1 MFLRGGFLSAFIV
14 ILEDFC
20 EVKFIRC
27 TSLIFSTVIW
37 SYVTPYLLFIFIV
50 IIIIII
56 IIIIAIYLL
65 NLFFVDAE
73 IVTVPT
79 N

>member
-14 ILEDFC
+14 ILGDFC

-56 IIIIAIYLL
+56 IIIAIYLL

>member
-14 ILEDFC
+14 ILGDFC

-56 IIIIAIYLL
+56 IIAIYLL

>member
-14 ILEDFC
+14 ILGDFC

-56 IIIIAIYLL
+56 IIIAIYLL

-73 IVTVPT
+73 IVTLPT